1 MQSTEAIQL
10 LTEIRDLQR
19 EHLALYRRV
28 TQESLEMQR
37 LAVLRQEQAVKLSQ
51 RAIVAIAVAVICL
64 LVLFTVLRAEN
75 Y

>member
-1 MQSTEAIQL
+1 MQSTETNRL
-10 LTEIRDLQR
+10 LIEIRDAQR

-28 TQESLEMQR
+28 TEESLEMQR

-51 RAIVAIAVAVICL
+51 RAIVAIAAAVICL
-64 LVLFTVLRAEN
+64 LVLFVLLRAEN